1 MFWFVPLLAFF
12 LSAYII
18 AFSEDSLI
26 FNVLSCGVFLHPIVI
41 IPIGI
46 TIDFVLSLLR
56 NGWNNCKTD
65 KKCSFAYTMPLH
77 FALICFAQLFLT
89 LEWANYHE
97 EHVLNTN
104 FTLKTS
110 FNNYLDFDQ
119 CCNRRPCV
127 TKGKPDL
134 DIGVLVTDFV
144 SLMSKL
150 IDQTN
155 LDTSPH
161 ILVLVFTTIL
171 MIFYFMIEWCIGNP
185 IPLIEFMIGPST
197 NEQVIENGE
206 NERCNEEET
215 MPPKTKNL
223 KKFYYAPQMVCCFL
237 VILYTIALLM
247 SPKLFNQTITFKL
260 FTCENELW
268 DSNPNEPL
276 YCIGMFVVF
285 LI

>member
-1 MFWFVPLLAFF
+1 MISKFLL
-12 LSAYII
+12 
-18 AFSEDSLI
+18 
-26 FNVLSCGVFLHPIVI
+26 VLSCGVFLHPTVI

-46 TIDFVLSLLR
+46 AIDFVLSLLR
-56 NGWNNCKTD
+56 NGWNNYKTD
-65 KKCSFAYTMPLH
+65 KKYSFAYTMPLH
-77 FALICFAQLFLT
+77 FALICLAQIFLT
-89 LEWANYHE
+89 FEWANYHE

-119 CCNRRPCV
+119 CCNQRPCV

-144 SLMSKL
+144 SLISKF
-150 IDQTN
+150 IDQTY

-171 MIFYFMIEWCIGNP
+171 MVFYFMIECCIGNP
-185 IPLIEFMIGPST
+185 IPLIEFIIGPST
-197 NEQVIENGE
+197 NEQRIGNCETE
-206 NERCNEEET
+206 ICNEEKM

-223 KKFYYAPQMVCCFL
+223 LKLYYAPQIVCCFL
-237 VILYTIALLM
+237 VILYIIALLM
-247 SPKLFNQTITFKL
+247 SPKLFNQTLTFKL